1 MRQDGDASDDE
12 SVTAM
17 VSDDQLR
24 DGFEAERPRLHR
36 IAARILGDA
45 DAAQDVV
52 QQAWL
57 RLHATDEP
65 IDNLA
70 GWLTTVTSRLCLDRL
85 RVRTPEP
92 TESIEV
98 EATAH
103 DPADD
108 VVLADTVGIA
118 LQVVLDRLTPAERV
132 AFVLHDSFGVD
143 FECDRLDARHDAGRG
158 TQAGLSGARQGAP
171 GRIRGLPSP
180 TGRSWT
186 PSWPPPAKATSHGCW
201 SCWLPTWWSPP
212 TRPRARSARRRTCEG
227 PDEVASFFNG
237 AAAAAFPVFVED
249 RPGAAWI
256 HRGEVKVAFDFT
268 VEAGRV
274 RRLRFRAD
282 GRRARPA
289 SDAATAGARGS
300 DHPTGSYAVGHRGLS
315 GVATAAG
322 RTVASRR
329 CRSGSARRSA
339 RRKCSAPIEPA
350 ACRIPALPVAR

>member
-1 MRQDGDASDDE
+1 MVFIGFLILWSHRAVRVRQDGDASDDE

-17 VSDDQLR
+17 VSDDQLHA
-24 DGFEAERPRLHR
+24 GFEAERRRLQR
-36 IAARILGDA
+36 IAARILGEA

-57 RLHATDEP
+57 RLHASDEP
-65 IDNLA
+65 IANLA

-85 RVRTPEP
+85 RARTPVP

-98 EATAH
+98 EASAI

-143 FECDRLDARHDAGRG
+143 FDSIASMLDTTPVAARKMASRARAKVRPATPEDAL
-158 TQAGLSGARQGAP
+158 ADWEIVDAFMAAARQGDFTRLLELLAP
-171 GRIRGLPSP
+171 DVVVSADAAASVLG
-180 TGRSWT
+180 T
-186 PSWPPPAKATSHGCW
+186 
-201 SCWLPTWWSPP
+201 P
-212 TRPRARSARRRTCEG
+212 TRLEG
-227 PDEVASFFNG
+227 PDEVAGFFNG

-249 RPGAAWI
+249 RPGAAWM

-274 RRLRFRAD
+274 RRLQFRAAD
-282 GRRARPA
+282 DVLAAIRRREGA
-289 SDAATAGARGS
+289 SPRQ
-300 DHPTGSYAVGHRGLS
+300 
-315 GVATAAG
+315 
-322 RTVASRR
+322 
-329 CRSGSARRSA
+329 
-339 RRKCSAPIEPA
+339 
-350 ACRIPALPVAR
+350 